1 MQISNREQVLLEIAY
16 FALRELEEFKVKG
29 TARLLQS
36 AKKRKSKRKGEVG
49 LADSGDDV
57 KCEKS

>member
-1 MQISNREQVLLEIAY
+1 MQLSSREKVLLEIAY

-29 TARLLQS
+29 PERMLKS